1 MPRRPRLAEAHGLEQ
16 RHAGGGPVIGRDL
29 AERMQRL
36 AAERQ
41 PFVQA
46 TVVRAVRPTS
56 ARPGNTALVLADG
69 TIEGFVGGTCAE
81 TSVRLH
87 AARALETGEAVVL
100 RIVPDAPPDGG
111 EPAAEDG
118 VAVAHNPCLSGGT
131 LEVFLDPQLPA
142 PRIVIAGDT
151 PIAIALEGV
160 AQAAGYA
167 VLRGKAAAV
176 VPDAAD
182 AAVIVASHGNDEEA
196 LLTRAL
202 EAGVGYVGLVASPV
216 RGAAVL
222 AALDVGEDRRAA
234 VHTPAGLDIGARAP
248 GDVAIAILAELVAGR
263 SDRAPAPA
271 EPAGEAVAGPLP
283 TAVQIAIDPICG
295 MEVVA
300 AEASLH
306 LDIGGERFYF
316 CREGCRDT
324 YAKQRAGDGA

>member
-1 MPRRPRLAEAHGLEQ
+1 
-16 RHAGGGPVIGRDL
+16 VIGREL
-29 AERMQRL
+29 AGRMQEL
-36 AAERQ
+36 AAGRE

-87 AARALETGEAVVL
+87 AARALQAGEATVL
-100 RIVPDAPPDGG
+100 RIVPDAPPAGG
-111 EPAAEDG
+111 EPDAEDG
-118 VAVAHNPCLSGGT
+118 VVVAHNPCLSGGT
-131 LEVFLDPQLPA
+131 LEIFLDPQLPA

-151 PIAIALEGV
+151 PIATALEAV
-160 AQAAGYA
+160 ARAAGYA

-176 VPDAAD
+176 EPDAAD
-182 AAVIVASHGNDEEA
+182 DAVIVASHGNDEEG

-222 AALDVGEDRRAA
+222 ESLDVDDARRAA

-263 SDRAPAPA
+263 AHELPAGA
-271 EPAGEAVAGPLP
+271 ADTGEPAGASAAAPVP
-283 TAVQIAIDPICG
+283 TAVAVAIDPVCG

-300 AEASLH
+300 ADASLH

-316 CREGCRDT
+316 CREGCRAT
-324 YAKQRAGDGA
+324 FAKEHAGDAA